1 MIASYW
7 VATNFILEA
16 GDFMWFVR
24 DKRVQRMNALENTPE
39 NFDKILKL
47 LRSYTL
53 DSKVAH
59 ENRRLVIHDRIETI
73 RALILEKNEYANEML
88 ESMTNKHYVAS
99 ITAAS
104 TYCESLEYKR
114 LKAECVEY
122 SHEVDVYTEFQ
133 KAQLSILR
141 LYMDSRKADIERMKK
156 ILRKM
161 PPALK

>member
-53 DSKVAH
+53 DSKVEVGQVLNTASVESPVPGVELQLKH
-59 ENRRLVIHDRIETI
+59 TIKTILKENQTI
-73 RALILEKNEYANEML
+73 K
-88 ESMTNKHYVAS
+88 
-99 ITAAS
+99 
-104 TYCESLEYKR
+104 
-114 LKAECVEY
+114 
-122 SHEVDVYTEFQ
+122 
-133 KAQLSILR
+133 
-141 LYMDSRKADIERMKK
+141 
-156 ILRKM
+156 
-161 PPALK
+161 